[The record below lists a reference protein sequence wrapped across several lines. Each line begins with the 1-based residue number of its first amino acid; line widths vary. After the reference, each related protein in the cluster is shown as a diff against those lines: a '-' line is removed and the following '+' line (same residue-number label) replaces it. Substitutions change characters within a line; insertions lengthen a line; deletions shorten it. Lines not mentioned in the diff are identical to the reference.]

1 MPRLREYAFTSSGM
15 DEALDL
21 LDKAIGKSDLL
32 APLSPVRF
40 ICFGGALAVKVF
52 GNREETEDIDILLD
66 PSVEA
71 VDMYHQEI
79 RKAIAAAAVQG
90 RYQDD
95 WFSDACRLFI
105 AHEKRGR
112 LFARSLAQNIVV
124 YQGQN
129 LMLYAASLEI
139 ALERKLRRLDSNHTD
154 RDRALDISDAVALV
168 HALRGEHP
176 VGKDYILSLDMNEFG
191 TPIKES
197 SIDLVAEEYLRIYQ
211 QQGVVEMSWD
221 EGRKS
226 HTYTNLLRELIC
238 VPSEHD

>member
-21 LDKAIGKSDLL
+21 LDIAIGKSDLL
-32 APLSPVRF
+32 VPLAPVRF

-52 GNREETEDIDILLD
+52 GNREDTEDIDILLD

-79 RKAIAAAAVQG
+79 RKAIAAVAAQG

-105 AHEKRGR
+105 AHGKRAR

-124 YQGQN
+124 YRGRN
-129 LMLYAASLEI
+129 LELFAASLEI

-154 RDRALDISDAVALV
+154 RDRALDISDSVALV
-168 HALRGEHP
+168 HAMRGEHP
-176 VGKDYILSLDMNEFG
+176 VRKDYILSLDMNEFR

-197 SIDLVAEEYLRIYQ
+197 SIDLVAQEYLRIHQ
-211 QQGVVEMSWD
+211 QQGIVEMSWD
-221 EGRKS
+221 EERKCY
-226 HTYTNLLRELIC
+226 TYADLLGEPIC
-238 VPSEHD
+238 IPI